1 VDCPQEY
8 RHICGN
14 GGASSN
20 LIGSNFGRNSQL
32 RNSGKKLVADS
43 VLFADGDFFGGVN
56 VDFNDLL
63 TFLRLP
69 TYNWLG
75 DPAVALPGIALMNI
89 WSTAPFYMV
98 IYLAALQDVPQSL
111 YEAARLDGANSW
123 QQFRYITLPI
133 LKPVTFFVMAIGTIG
148 TFQLFDQSYIFSGGT
163 GGPNNA
169 TLTVVLLI
177 YQSVFRNLQ
186 MGYGAAIACLL
197 AVAIVV
203 LTLMQRRLFGGET

>member
-1 VDCPQEY
+1 MWIY
-8 RHICGN
+8 NTN
-14 GGASSN
+14 G
-20 LIGSNFGRNSQL
+20 LL
-32 RNSGKKLVADS
+32 
-43 VLFADGDFFGGVN
+43 
-56 VDFNDLL
+56 NDVL
-63 TFLRLP
+63 TFLNLP

-111 YEAARLDGANSW
+111 YDAAQLDGANSW

-177 YQSVFRNLQ
+177 YQAVFRNLQ
-186 MGYGAAIACLL
+186 IGYGAAIACLL
-197 AVAIVV
+197 SVAIVT
-203 LTLMQRRLFGGET
+203 LTLVQRRLFGGERP